1 MTPVLV
7 LVQYKSGPAVSAW
20 TQKLQERVRV
30 GWSYPRQLKTSFLL
44 VLGGSYTQLC
54 TGVSKR

>member
-7 LVQYKSGPAVSAW
+7 LVQYKSGPAVLAW

-44 VLGGSYTQLC
+44 GGSYTQL
-54 TGVSKR
+54 GVSKR